1 MPGKMYEYMRVGG
14 SILAF
19 GPLDGDA
26 AKLIIKTQTGKMFDF
41 KDFEGV
47 KDFIIK
53 NYLLFKDKKYK
64 RNDISPFI
72 TSISRQE
79 IANHL
84 SIHMTK
90 LIIKDE

>member
-1 MPGKMYEYMRVGG
+1 
-14 SILAF
+14 
-19 GPLDGDA
+19 
-26 AKLIIKTQTGKMFDF
+26 MFDF
-41 KDFEGV
+41 KDFKGV

-53 NYLLFKDKKYK
+53 NYLLFKDKKFQ

-72 TSISRQE
+72 TSISRKE

-90 LIIKDE
+90 LITKL